1 MTAAIERE
9 RLASTF
15 TELCQISTPSRR
27 ERPLADHLVRCFTGL
42 GADKIYFDQSGA
54 QTGSDTGNL
63 LIRFAG
69 NAPEIDGLFFSCHM
83 DTVEPGDNVQV
94 VRIGDTFTSGGDT
107 VLGGDDKSGIAAL
120 IELMTVLTDRE
131 RGMA

>member
-1 MTAAIERE
+1 
-9 RLASTF
+9 
-15 TELCQISTPSRR
+15 
-27 ERPLADHLVRCFTGL
+27 
-42 GADKIYFDQSGA
+42 
-54 QTGSDTGNL
+54 
-63 LIRFAG
+63 
-69 NAPEIDGLFFSCHM
+69 M